1 MRRATLASIRAHIPR
16 LVAVS
21 LAIVLAVAF
30 MSATL
35 ILNSSIKATLRESV
49 GQQYAKAD
57 LVLVADPSYG
67 GAISVSPAVQKKIMA
82 VDGVADLYVP
92 LSSTATLV
100 RAEGEVSVP
109 VESLAPEHF
118 RSTTLASG
126 EFPTTATEAVIDQT
140 TATQYGFAVGDKVT
154 VRSDKYSENGDST
167 TTNTNVT
174 IVGISNPSKNPAAYS
189 TGGLTVTS
197 GFFTATDSSVSSGLA
212 QVSLAAGADR
222 AAVAASID
230 TALEADAASAGSSE
244 GASASEDA
252 TATHD
257 VTSGVA
263 ITPDDYVALI
273 VRQMTGGADLLTAVL
288 LVFVGIALLVCGLV
302 IANTF
307 AVLVSQR
314 ARELA
319 LLRCLGA
326 DAKQIYRS
334 VIVEALVVAAV
345 ASVAGVLVAIGLMS
359 GLLAV
364 FGPSLGSA
372 GDLAVV
378 SVDANAVI
386 WPIVAGIVVT
396 VIAAGGPAR
405 QATRV
410 APLQAMRPVDA
421 LEEGVRAGKG
431 RFVAGLVLTIL
442 GGLLLLVSSVL
453 PAVLWP
459 EGTGSGAVL
468 GFFGAF
474 VGSAVSV
481 VGVIMLAVFYVP
493 AVLRGIAVLV
503 GRLFGIPGRLATL
516 NSIRNPRRTAATAT
530 ALIIGVGLVAT
541 ILTAGQVAR
550 ASLIS
555 ELGEKAPIDL
565 IAQVGYDQQ
574 TSGVLSAT
582 QADVSQVLAVDGVQ
596 AATVVQIDSADFS
609 VPGKGRQYV
618 QLFGLSSADYA
629 KVARTD
635 AGNAL
640 TDGVGLTSKEYA
652 GSTLTVT
659 SSDGTKK
666 LKVVAKQ
673 GGAAGVL
680 VLTPNDFAAVATSST
695 FSGVAIKLRDGLTPA
710 EISSTANKIQALFPQ
725 GNVSGSAL
733 ERAVYEQI
741 IDTLLL
747 IVTGLLAVA
756 IVIALIGVSNTLSLS
771 VIERTR
777 ENAMLRALGLTRG
790 QLRGM
795 LATEAILMAGI
806 AAVIGT
812 TLGILY
818 GVLGALSLFNAEG
831 GVVVSIPW
839 MSLLAVVGVAVLAGL
854 IASVGPARRAARLSP
869 IEGLAT
875 T

>member
-35 ILNSSIKATLRESV
+35 ILNSSMKATLRESI
-49 GQQYAKAD
+49 GQQYSKAD
-57 LVLVADPSYG
+57 LVLVADKTYG
-67 GAISVSPAVQKKIMA
+67 GTISISADTQKKIAA
-82 VDGVADLYVP
+82 VDGVDSLYVP
-92 LSSTATLV
+92 LSSNISLV
-100 RAEGEVSVP
+100 RAEGTVNVP

-118 RSTTLASG
+118 RTITLASG
-126 EFPTTATEAVIDQT
+126 TFPTSATEALLDQAI
-140 TATQYGFAVGDKVT
+140 ATQFGFAVGDSVST
-154 VRSDKYSENGDST
+154 RYDTYTDNGDVTTVT
-167 TTNTNVT
+167 TTVT
-174 IVGISNPSKNPAAYS
+174 IVGITNPSKNPAAYS
-189 TGGLTVTS
+189 SGGLTVPS
-197 GFFTATDSSVSSGLA
+197 EFFTKVDPTGSATSPGVA
-212 QVSLAAGADR
+212 QVALAAGADR
-222 AAVAASID
+222 SAVVASID
-230 TALEADAASAGSSE
+230 TTLADG
-244 GASASEDA
+244 
-252 TATHD
+252 H
-257 VTSGVA
+257 A
-263 ITPDDYVALI
+263 ITPDDYVSLTLSEF
-273 VRQMTGGADLLTAVL
+273 TGGADMLTVVL

-314 ARELA
+314 TRELA

-326 DAKQIYRS
+326 DAKQVRRS
-334 VIVEALVVAAV
+334 VIFEAFVVATV
-345 ASVAGVLVAIGLMS
+345 ASVVGVVVAIGLMS

-364 FGPSLGSA
+364 FGPSLGASA
-372 GDLAVV
+372 DLAVL

-386 WPIVAGIVVT
+386 WPIVAGVLVT

-421 LEEGVRAGKG
+421 LEGGVRAGKG
-431 RFVAGLVLTIL
+431 RFVAGLVLTVL
-442 GGLLLLVSSVL
+442 GGVLLVLSSVG
-453 PAVLWP
+453 PAILWP
-459 EGTGSGAVL
+459 TGAAGIAIL

-481 VGVIMLAVFYVP
+481 VGVVMLALFYVP
-493 AVLRGIAVLV
+493 AILRGIARLV
-503 GRLFGIPGRLATL
+503 GRLFGVAGRLATL
-516 NSIRNPRRTAATAT
+516 NSVRNPRRTAATAT

-555 ELGEKAPIDL
+555 QLGERAPIDL
-565 IAQVGYDQQ
+565 TVVPDYSQNGSPVP
-574 TSGVLSAT
+574 TAT
-582 QADVSQVLAVDGVQ
+582 QADVARVLAIDGVE
-596 AATVVQIDSADFS
+596 AAAVSSIAYAEVSE
-609 VPGKGRQYV
+609 KGASGTQSV
-618 QLFGLSSADYA
+618 QLLGISPTDYVR
-629 KVARTD
+629 VARAGD
-635 AGNAL
+635 ADAL
-640 TDGVGLTSKEYA
+640 TDGVGLTSNVFA

-659 SSDGTKK
+659 AYNADGSNAKTIT
-666 LKVVAKQ
+666 VAAKQ
-673 GGAAGVL
+673 GGESGAL
-680 VLTPNDFAAVATSST
+680 VLTTSDFASLGTSGTTGAIS
-695 FSGVAIKLRDGLTPA
+695 IKLRDGLSPA
-710 EISSTANKIQALFPQ
+710 EITTIGNAVQELFPQ
-725 GNVSGSAL
+725 GNVWGGAL

-756 IVIALIGVSNTLSLS
+756 VIIALIGVSNTLSLS

-795 LATEAILMAGI
+795 LAIEAILMAGI
-806 AAVIGT
+806 AALIGT
-812 TLGILY
+812 ALGILY
-818 GVLGALSLFNAEG
+818 GSLGALALFNAVG
-831 GVVVSIPW
+831 GVVISIPW
-839 MSLLAVVGVAVLAGL
+839 LSLLAVVGVAVLAGL
-854 IASVGPARRAARLSP
+854 VASVGPARRAARLSP